1 MNIFGVLT
9 MAGGLALFLYGM
21 NVMGDS
27 LAKLSGGKLE
37 QILEKLTSK
46 RIMAV
51 LLGMAVTAVIQ
62 SSSATTVMVV
72 GFVNSGI
79 MQLSQAVGI
88 IMGANIG
95 TTVTSWMLSLTG
107 ISGAGWINLLKPSS
121 FSPVL
126 AVIGIIM
133 TMTCKDN
140 SKKKDI
146 GNILLGFAILM
157 FGMETMSGAVAPLA
171 DNEKFTGMLTLFS
184 NPLFGLLAGT
194 VLTAVIQSSS
204 ASVGILQALC
214 VTGAVNYA
222 TAIPII
228 MGQNIGTCVTAM
240 ISAIGAKKNAKRAAL
255 VHLYFNI
262 IGTLVFMCLFYLINA
277 FIHFEFLSQGATPV
291 GIATIHSVF
300 NIFATI
306 ILLPFGKG
314 LEKLA
319 CLSVRDDKEREET
332 IDANRDFDLLD
343 ERFLDKTSLAM
354 EHCRMVTNNMA
365 DLSREALF
373 KSLDLFSDFSE
384 EKAGDVCDI
393 EERVDKY
400 EDVLGTYL
408 MKLSSRD
415 LTEQDSETLNMLL
428 HCIGNFERISDHACN
443 LVNAAREMFDKN
455 MHFSEKAALELRI
468 FTEAVRDIVNMA
480 FDAFKAEDIN
490 EATKVEPLEEVID
503 DLNMEL
509 KARHIRRLR
518 EGKCTIELGF
528 VHSDIITNYERIAD
542 HCSNIGVCIIEIKQ
556 EGFETHEYL
565 GIMKREDNE
574 QFRKQYALYK
584 EKYKL
589 PETRKFT
596 ENDMQPAAVKA

>member
-194 VLTAVIQSSS
+194 VLTALISS
-204 ASVGILQALC
+204 V
-214 VTGAVNYA
+214 
-222 TAIPII
+222 
-228 MGQNIGTCVTAM
+228 
-240 ISAIGAKKNAKRAAL
+240 GAKKNAKRASMI
-255 VHLYFNI
+255 HLYFNM
-262 IGTLVFMCLFYLINA
+262 IGTVIFMVIFYSLNM
-277 FIHFEFLSQGATPV
+277 FVHFEFLSTPANAA
-291 GIATIHSVF
+291 GIAVIHSLF
-300 NIFATI
+300 NIGCVI
-306 ILLPFGKG
+306 ILFPFSNQ
-314 LEKLA
+314 LVKLA
-319 CLSVRDDKEREET
+319 TLSIPDGKHEEVIQT
-332 IDANRDFDLLD
+332 GVAADLAALD
-343 ERFLDKTSLAM
+343 ERFLETPAVAM
-354 EHCRMVTNNMA
+354 ELCRNTAVKMAHLSQKALDKALDIINNY
-365 DLSREALF
+365 
-373 KSLDLFSDFSE
+373 SDAAYDEVVAME
-384 EKAGDVCDI
+384 ED
-393 EERVDKY
+393 VDKY
-400 EDVLGTYL
+400 EDKLGSYL
-408 MKLSSRD
+408 VKVGNCDLSRHDNHTFSI
-415 LTEQDSETLNMLL
+415 LL
-428 HCIGNFERISDHACN
+428 HCMSDFERISDHAIN
-443 LVNAAREMFDKN
+443 IAKSAKEMNSRESSFSQNARKELETFA
-455 MHFSEKAALELRI
+455 KA
-468 FTEAVRDIVNMA
+468 VHDIVGNTVQV
-480 FDAFKAEDIN
+480 FENQDI
-490 EATKVEPLEEVID
+490 EAAKHIEPLEQVID
-503 DLNMEL
+503 GLNLEI
-509 KARHIRRLR
+509 KQRHINRLR
-518 EGKCTIELGF
+518 KGRCTIETGLILE
-528 VHSDIITNYERIAD
+528 DIMTNFERVSD
-542 HCSNIGVCIIEIKQ
+542 HCSNIAVCMIEVRDN
-556 EGFETHEYL
+556 GFETHGYL
-565 GIMKREDNE
+565 EHLTNEDNP
-574 QFRKQYALYK
+574 QFAKECRDYYKQYQ
-584 EKYKL
+584 L
-589 PETRKFT
+589 PELK
-596 ENDMQPAAVKA
+596 KAD